1 MSRGLSLGQRSFSS
15 HTTPVAGY
23 HHLRVSSRADEVQAS
38 VHSEVDLLLALRL
51 LLLAHICL
59 MLIVNEVDDGR
70 PRVAVVDIVTEPR
83 GVDDGELRLE
93 LLLLELCL
101 DDLNLGKLV

>member
-1 MSRGLSLGQRSFSS
+1 M
-15 HTTPVAGY
+15 HP
-23 HHLRVSSRADEVQAS
+23 EVN
-38 VHSEVDLLLALRL
+38 LLLALGL
-51 LLLAHICL
+51 LLLAHVRL
-59 MLIVNEVDDGR
+59 MLIVNEVDDGC